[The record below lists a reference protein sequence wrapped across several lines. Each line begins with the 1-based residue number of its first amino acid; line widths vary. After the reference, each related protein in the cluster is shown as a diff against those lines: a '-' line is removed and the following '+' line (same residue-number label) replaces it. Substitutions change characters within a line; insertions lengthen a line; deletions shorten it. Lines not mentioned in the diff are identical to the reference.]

1 MCEGSSRENS
11 GQRQRKVKK
20 TKNRRGIWKRTI
32 TILVY
37 NQIHSDLKA
46 VTFPKRTTNP
56 HGPEAVQQKS
66 AVHVIQGGQQCVEN
80 ECF

>member
-1 MCEGSSRENS
+1 MCEGSSRDRE
-11 GQRQRKVKK
+11 KFKK
-20 TKNRRGIWKRTI
+20 KQKKNRGIWKRTI

-46 VTFPKRTTNP
+46 ATFPKRTTNP

-66 AVHVIQGGQQCVEN
+66 AVHVIQGGRQSVEN
-80 ECF
+80 ECY